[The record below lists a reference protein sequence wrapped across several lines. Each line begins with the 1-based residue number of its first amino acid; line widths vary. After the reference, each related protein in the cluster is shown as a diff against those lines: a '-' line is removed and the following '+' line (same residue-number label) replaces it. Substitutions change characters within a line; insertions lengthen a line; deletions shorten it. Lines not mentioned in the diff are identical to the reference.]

1 VILIDANI
9 LLYAK
14 FDNFPQHAKARG
26 WLDEQ
31 LNGPARVGLPW
42 GSLLAFLRIATN
54 TRLFSRPLTMASAVR
69 QVTAWLAAEPVWI
82 PQPTERHAEVLAG
95 LLMQPKLHYR
105 LVPDAH
111 LAALAVEHGLTLCS
125 NDRDFALFPGLRWE
139 DPLAR

>member
-14 FDNFPQHAKARG
+14 FDNFPQHAWARD

-31 LNGPARVGLPW
+31 LNGSARVGLPW
-42 GSLLAFLRIATN
+42 GSLLAFIRVATN
-54 TRLFSRPLTMASAVR
+54 TRLFSQPLTMASALQ
-69 QVTAWLAAEPVWI
+69 QVNAWLATEPAWI
-82 PQPTERHAEVLAG
+82 PQATERHAEVLAG
-95 LLMQPKLHYR
+95 LLRQPRVHYR

-111 LAALAVEHGLTLCS
+111 LAALAIEHGLILCS

-139 DPLAR
+139 DPLA